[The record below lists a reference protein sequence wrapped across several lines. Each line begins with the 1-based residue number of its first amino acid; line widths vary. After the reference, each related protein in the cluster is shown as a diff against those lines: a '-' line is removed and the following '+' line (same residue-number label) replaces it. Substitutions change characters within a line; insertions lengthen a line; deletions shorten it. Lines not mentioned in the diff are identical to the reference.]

1 MKRRMSNLTK
11 DKLRII
17 GFIIFVMA
25 VIWVLTG
32 AVLYVKSLFAQEI
45 TEVESMNKFYAEETI
60 KSEMR
65 FLAMKHYMDNI
76 SVEEYIDTF
85 FKGEIGA

>member
-1 MKRRMSNLTK
+1 MKLSNKAK
-11 DKLRII
+11 DYIVVIAICVL
-17 GFIIFVMA
+17 

-32 AVLYVKSLFAQEI
+32 AVWYVKSLFAEEL
-45 TEVESMNKFYAEETI
+45 TEVESMNKYYAEETI

-76 SVEEYIDTF
+76 SVEEYVETF
-85 FKGEIGA
+85 FSKEK

>member
-1 MKRRMSNLTK
+1 MKLSNKAK
-11 DKLRII
+11 DYIVLVAICVI
-17 GFIIFVMA
+17 

-32 AVLYVKSLFAQEI
+32 AVWYVKSLFAEEL
-45 TEVESMNKFYAEETI
+45 TEVESMNKYYAEETI

-76 SVEEYIDTF
+76 SVEEYVETF
-85 FKGEIGA
+85 FSKEK

>member
-17 GFIIFVMA
+17 GFIIFVVA

-60 KSEMR
+60 KSEMNY
-65 FLAMKHYMDNI
+65 LAMKHYMDNVSI
-76 SVEEYIDTF
+76 EEYIETF
-85 FKGEIGA
+85 YSKEMK

>member
-1 MKRRMSNLTK
+1 MKLTNKTK
-11 DKLRII
+11 DYIVVVAICVL
-17 GFIIFVMA
+17 

-45 TEVESMNKFYAEETI
+45 TEVESMNKYYAEETI

-85 FKGEIGA
+85 FKGK

>member
-17 GFIIFVMA
+17 GFIIFVVA

-60 KSEMR
+60 KSEMNY
-65 FLAMKHYMDNI
+65 LAMKHYMDNI
-76 SVEEYIDTF
+76 SVEEYIETF
-85 FKGEIGA
+85 FKGELNA